1 MINPFQSVI
10 AYEDDNWND
19 FFERVNLLEIFKEL
33 IAWYGDN
40 KPLLKSFIKYIV
52 WAYSK
57 DSDMVVLGMDWQDNK
72 RKIFD
77 VSGFLPEQ
85 KYLDTTVHLK
95 DFVVLKTIQNWL
107 RFQDSNTWVEYC
119 NLKDL
124 RQQMQLAS
132 VSDLKKSSGEID
144 YDTKFKCATYS
155 KDLLQ
160 MIKDLEQELIQN
172 DMKLKEGVNEVK
184 TASRKVKQT
193 FGAEN
198 FAN

>member
-33 IAWYGDN
+33 IAWYGEN

-57 DSDMVVLGMDWQDNK
+57 DSDMVVLGMDWQENK

-85 KYLDTTVHLK
+85 KYLDVTVHLK
-95 DFVVLKTIQNWL
+95 DFVVLKTIQI
-107 RFQDSNTWVEYC
+107 
-119 NLKDL
+119 
-124 RQQMQLAS
+124 AS

-155 KDLLQ
+155 KELLQ

-172 DMKLKEGVNEVK
+172 DMKLKEGVSEVK
-184 TASRKVKQT
+184 AASRKVKQT